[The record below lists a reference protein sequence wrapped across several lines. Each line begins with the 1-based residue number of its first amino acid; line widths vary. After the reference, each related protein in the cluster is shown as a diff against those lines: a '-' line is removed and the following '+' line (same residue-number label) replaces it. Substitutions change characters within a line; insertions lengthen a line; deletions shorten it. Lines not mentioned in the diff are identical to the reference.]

1 MVEIVNAPT
10 IKYAVEIKEFNEKT
24 VEEGK
29 RGLCQRNVVTQ
40 TMGPNGLL
48 INVSLTQKMFQPSSL
63 EVVIQTNKTIS
74 SFERKLITL
83 YAYNSDVTEFDTNEN
98 RLVNNYYIFN
108 IKQKG
113 EYITLTAY
121 SADKFLTID
130 KFCQAFTGKTL
141 VEGIIVP
148 SLSNCLS
155 PNFDKFRQIVPQQK
169 ETEEYPYIIKNVI
182 NFCQGE
188 TESIIPYAVQYDESF
203 YDFMVRMCNRDGE
216 FLYMDEDNK
225 LCIGLKSI
233 QNTSKK
239 ISEIFKDAEIE
250 YINTYNSVDTS
261 NWVDRNYLGL
271 SFTSG
276 GEKIEEK
283 PDVEGYIYDFN
294 LAPDNG
300 VNLQTPCYVLS
311 PDYLE
316 NVSKKEK
323 YAVKGDYTCRMSHI
337 MSKLHAFGDERNVS
351 DAICSAAFSILHEEG
366 IYKYCMDTI
375 NNDYTDIY
383 KNNAILYST
392 NNTLRNNEGYKNI
405 YKKQEESNSGQLK
418 IVTSSKPNIKL
429 GEVIEDYVVYE
440 SIKTIVENNGTYS
453 ERYELLLLKRV
464 DTKFYPLPMPEIR
477 IKKASAQRAI
487 VVDNF
492 DPDRLGRV
500 RVMYPW
506 QPAHKDDQ
514 TYWEEIKKE
523 QGMSDT
529 KIKEMKDNKEDEKE
543 IKGICRCEINN
554 RKNSTPWIRI
564 SNPMASNGAG
574 FLFIPDIKDEVLID
588 YEDGN
593 IERPYVCGAFYNN
606 TNRPSVASQSQT
618 HGKVK
623 SITSANGHHISFTD
637 SGGSSRCLS
646 SITPL
651 TKTLAAFGVI
661 QEPTPD
667 DDNNNKDEEK
677 DKDDGKYYG
686 GGFEIAD
693 YYGFYSITGSTH
705 NRSINI
711 NSPMGNISMN
721 ALTGITI
728 SAPLGDVKIVGKNVS
743 IEARNNLSIESGT
756 NIKGYFNLFRG
767 SEYKAFDDNPISNLL
782 YSAVENEVVDLSLV
796 RNVLEMIIRPI
807 GGTML
812 IKSNRYMH
820 IEAGDGETTV
830 DKNTEKSSVRKF
842 FRTIAGKESL
852 TKHAIDYERMYN
864 ETLRIFK
871 SCERVRHD
879 LNTFVLIV
887 KEHTQEVQ
895 GNFQKIFDG
904 SNIKEE
910 NNLATEITSLSEDA
924 KHYIKQLRKSFDYAK
939 KFNDKYFK
947 NEIPDVKNYY
957 EGLWSAIV
965 GWSANTQ
972 QVCNLPEFTGTN
984 KVFYDKVCNFVEDN
998 LSEELEI
1005 GPVRNYSSLEE
1016 IENAI
1021 VCHERR
1027 SKLGVAANTAIKFLG
1042 IDKLIDACEERIW
1055 SNLDKGSIL
1064 FSDKKGSF
1072 FKIGDDGALKKASS
1086 ISDRDEILMYFEKL
1100 SKLN

>member
-10 IKYAVEIKEFNEKT
+10 TKYAVEIKGFNENT
-24 VEEGK
+24 LEEGK
-29 RGLCQRNVVTQ
+29 LGLCQRNVVTQ
-40 TMGPNGLL
+40 TMGSNGLL
-48 INVSLTQKMFQPSSL
+48 INVSLTQKMFQPSCL
-63 EVVIQTNKTIS
+63 EVVLQTKNSIS

-83 YAYNSDVTEFDTNEN
+83 YAYNSDVTDFDTNEN
-98 RLVNNYYIFN
+98 TLVQNYYIFN

-113 EYITLTAY
+113 EYVTLTAY

-141 VEGIIVP
+141 VGGMIVP
-148 SLSNCLS
+148 SLSNSLS
-155 PNFDKFRQIVPQQK
+155 PNFDKFRQIVPQKK
-169 ETEEYPYIIKNVI
+169 ESDEYPYIIKNVT
-182 NFCQGE
+182 NFCKDGK
-188 TESIIPYAVQYDESF
+188 ESIIPYAVQYNESL

-233 QNTSKK
+233 ENTSNK
-239 ISEIFKDAEIE
+239 ISEIFKDAEFE
-250 YINTYNSVDTS
+250 YINTYDSEDTT

-316 NVSKKEK
+316 TVSNKKE
-323 YAVKGDYTCRMSHI
+323 YALKSDYTCKMSHI
-337 MSKLHAFGDERNVS
+337 ISKLHAFGDERNIVDAVS
-351 DAICSAAFSILHEEG
+351 SATFSILHEEG
-366 IYKYCMDTI
+366 IYNHCKKSI
-375 NNDYTDIY
+375 NEDYTNIY

-429 GEVIEDYVVYE
+429 GDVIEDYVVYE
-440 SIKTIVENNGTYS
+440 SIKTVVENNGTYN
-453 ERYELLLLKRV
+453 ERHELLLVKRV
-464 DTKFYPLPMPEIR
+464 DSKFYSLPMPEIR

-506 QPAHKDDQ
+506 QPAHKEDQ
-514 TYWEEIKKE
+514 TYWKEIKTE
-523 QGMSDT
+523 QGKSADDIT
-529 KIKEMKDNKEDEKE
+529 KMIENKEDNKEIE
-543 IKGICRCEINN
+543 GACRNEINN

-618 HGKVK
+618 HGLVK

-637 SGGSSRCLS
+637 SGGVNRCIS
-646 SITPL
+646 SIAPL
-651 TKTLAAFGVI
+651 TKTLSAFGVI
-661 QEPTPD
+661 KEPEPQ
-667 DDNNNKDEEK
+667 
-677 DKDDGKYYG
+677 DDGKYYG

-711 NSPMGNISMN
+711 SSPMGNISMN

-756 NIKGYFNLFRG
+756 NIKGYFNIFKG
-767 SEYKAFDDNPISNLL
+767 SEYKSFDDNPISNLL
-782 YSAVENEVVDLSLV
+782 YSAVESEVVDLSLV
-796 RNVLEMIIRPI
+796 RNVLEMLIRPI
-807 GGTML
+807 GGKML

-820 IEAGDGETTV
+820 LEAGDGETIV
-830 DKNTEKSSVRKF
+830 DKNTEENSFRKF

-852 TKHAIDYERMYN
+852 TKRAVDYERMFN
-864 ETLRIFK
+864 ETFRVFK

-879 LNTFVLIV
+879 LYTLSLIV
-887 KEHTQEVQ
+887 MEHTQDVKS
-895 GNFQKIFDG
+895 NFHKIFVG
-904 SNIKEE
+904 SNIKTV
-910 NNLATEITSLSEDA
+910 NNLDAEIISLNDND
-924 KHYIKQLRKSFDYAK
+924 KHYIKQLRQSFDYAK
-939 KFNDKYFK
+939 NFNDRYFRD
-947 NEIPDVKNYY
+947 EIPEVKNYY
-957 EGLWSAIV
+957 ESLWTTIV
-965 GWSANTQ
+965 DWSTNPVDQ
-972 QVCNLPEFTGTN
+972 CNLPKFTGTN
-984 KVFYDKVCNFVEDN
+984 KVFYDKVCRFVNDN
-998 LSEELEI
+998 LSEQLQI
-1005 GPVRNYSSLEE
+1005 DPVNDYSSLKE

-1021 VCHERR
+1021 VCKERR
-1027 SKLGVAANTAIKFLG
+1027 KKRGVVLNTAIKFIGL
-1042 IDKLIDACEERIW
+1042 DKLYDMYEERVW

-1064 FSDKKGSF
+1064 FSDKKGRF
-1072 FKIGDDGALKKASS
+1072 FKIGEDGGLKKGSS